1 MDLDGKIYA
10 IGVIVLKIILAYAPK
25 LDVVLVIVLQLMNP
39 SVRMDP
45 VGRKIA
51 TGVIVQMEDRYVLR
65 RLAMLIQYLHQPA
78 KTDRHGNK
86 IATTAPVAEEL
97 LYVHSRLAYPLH

>member
-39 SVRMDP
+39 SVRMGP
-45 VGRKIA
+45 IGRKIA